1 MMDSQGLASAI
12 ETVWGI
18 AKDLIIKHGPG
29 VLVSFVLIAWF
40 KHVFTV
46 KKNVGKWLFP
56 ALSLIIGIGYHTA
69 LVVQGVISGGPVPNL
84 WVDLGIVLSGFGTGA
99 AASLFQM
106 LFGWRIEQWVKSK
119 FPKKQK
125 APSE

>member
-1 MMDSQGLASAI
+1 MI
-12 ETVWGI
+12 ETVWTVT
-18 AKDLIIKHGPG
+18 KDLVVKHGPG

-46 KKNVGKWLFP
+46 KGSLKKWLFP
-56 ALSLIIGIGYHTA
+56 VLSVLIGIGYHVA
-69 LVVQGVISGGPVPNL
+69 LLVQSVVAGGPVPNG
-84 WVDLGIVLSGFGTGA
+84 WVMMGVVLSGFGTGA

-106 LFGWRIEQWVKSK
+106 LFGWRIEQWLKSK

-125 APSE
+125 EPSA

>member
-1 MMDSQGLASAI
+1 MMDSQGLASTI
-12 ETVWGI
+12 ETVWNI
-18 AKDLIIKHGPG
+18 SKDLVVKHGPG
-29 VLVSFVLIAWF
+29 VLSCFVLIAWF

-56 ALSLIIGIGYHTA
+56 ILSLLIGIGYHVA
-69 LVVQGVISGGPVPNL
+69 IMVQSVIGGATVNG
-84 WVDLGIVLSGFGTGA
+84 WIVLSVFLSGFGTGA